1 MFIQVTGIDGSGT
14 TSIANSLVKKNKND
28 VVLKTPSEEYKER
41 QTIDNVVSKDSKV
54 GNMLYYLSS
63 VVYMSDYIKNH
74 LDYKNNNVYV
84 VRYLIDTVVSNRVSG
99 IPINLDYNIYGN
111 DLLIPDATI
120 FVFSNEL
127 VRQSRISARGKSNLD
142 LRLDSK
148 EVRNSFMKEF
158 NKLLDF
164 DTTIFVDNSSYDID
178 ETINKT
184 YEKVL
189 KLKSRI
195 K

>member
-14 TSIANSLVKKNKND
+14 TSIANGLVKKNKND